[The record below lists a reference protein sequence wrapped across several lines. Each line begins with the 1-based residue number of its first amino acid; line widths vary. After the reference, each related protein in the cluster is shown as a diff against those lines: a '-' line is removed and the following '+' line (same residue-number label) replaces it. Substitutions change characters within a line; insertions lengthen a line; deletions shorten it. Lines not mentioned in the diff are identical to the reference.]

1 MTFVS
6 NVKAAFDNSA
16 DEKDRDSGELVS
28 TIITTAGFAV
38 MGLLA
43 VNWLSTAVLNKAADV
58 GTCIEKSNNYATTS
72 AATTATDNT
81 AACKNGSGG
90 LKSFTTDTQYTGRK

>member
-1 MTFVS
+1 MTFIS
-6 NVKAAFDNSA
+6 NVQAAFDNSA

-43 VNWLSTAVLNKAADV
+43 VNWLSTAVLSKAADV
-58 GTCIEKSNNYATTS
+58 GTCIEKSNSYSKTT
-72 AATTATDNT
+72 TTATNT
-81 AACKNGSGG
+81 SCQTGSGG
-90 LKSFTTDTQYTGRK
+90 VTSFKTDTTSGYAGRK

>member
-43 VNWLSTAVLNKAADV
+43 VNWLSTAVLSKAADV
-58 GTCIEKSNNYATTS
+58 GTCIEASNSYSKTTLGASATACQNGKGGVTSFKSDTS
-72 AATTATDNT
+72 
-81 AACKNGSGG
+81 
-90 LKSFTTDTQYTGRK
+90 YTGRK

>member
-1 MTFVS
+1 MTFIS
-6 NVKAAFDNSA
+6 NAKAAFDTSA

-43 VNWLSTAVLNKAADV
+43 VNWLSTAVLSKAADV
-58 GTCIEKSNNYATTS
+58 GTCIEASNTYS
-72 AATTATDNT
+72 KAAVANSG
-81 AACKNGSGG
+81 AKCANGQGG
-90 LKSFTTDTQYTGRK
+90 LKSFTTDTSYTGRK

>member
-1 MTFVS
+1 MTFIS

-58 GTCIEKSNNYATTS
+58 GTCIEGANSY
-72 AATTATDNT
+72 TATN
-81 AACKNGSGG
+81 AAAREAANATNCANKSGG
-90 LKSFTTDTQYTGRK
+90 LSSFKTDAGYVGRK

>member
-1 MTFVS
+1 MTFIS
-6 NVKAAFDNSA
+6 NVKAAFDTSA

-43 VNWLSTAVLNKAADV
+43 VNWLSTAVLSKAADV
-58 GTCIEKSNNYATTS
+58 GTCLEKSDTYSKNTTNAT
-72 AATTATDNT
+72 N
-81 AACKNGSGG
+81 CKAGSGQIT
-90 LKSFTTDTQYTGRK
+90 SFKTDVNSGYAGRK